1 MKRTVVSTI
10 CLILILSSQ
19 AWAQG
24 QNNMVLKESESQP
37 RFSAD
42 WRLRLS
48 GTEIKD
54 EQSQSKMVDL
64 RTEIKAKY
72 LLSSSLHLDI
82 QPSLRLQAGQTQS
95 IDGADKPES
104 KIYLYQAAA
113 HYRPASFFRTSA
125 GALNQRYMHT
135 GLLVD
140 AIAFPA
146 ARAEAL
152 LKTTNTKSILAIE
165 SAIPTSTSLS
175 TSSKEL
181 EATPSLNSAMIKTS
195 WESDSQVEAKI
206 SFGYFAYNNIP
217 STIAQKSSLLG
228 NEINKISDANFA
240 FVYKFEGIEAATEL
254 QVPLSSYMD
263 LIAGAEYL
271 INQKAPSDLNKA
283 TVYFS
288 RVSIHLSKNKDFI
301 LGGSYF
307 TVAPESAVSYFN
319 ASAYETNRIG
329 YSSEASLAFKK
340 EGFSLGLKY
349 TDAEV
354 MYSNAFQSREKTL
367 LLKLE
372 TFYANL

>member
-1 MKRTVVSTI
+1 MKRVVVSTI
-10 CLILILSSQ
+10 CFILILSSQ
-19 AWAQG
+19 TWAQG
-24 QNNMVLKESESQP
+24 QNSMVLKGSEPRP

-54 EQSQSKMVDL
+54 DQSQAKMVDL

-72 LLSSSLHLDI
+72 LLSSSLYLDI

-113 HYRPASFFRTSA
+113 HYRPASSFRTSA

-152 LKTTNTKSILAIE
+152 FKTANTKSILAIE

-206 SFGYFAYNNIP
+206 SLGYFAYNNIP

-228 NEINKISDANFA
+228 NEINKISEANFA

-254 QVPLSSYMD
+254 QIPLSSYID